1 MSYDVSLYTPGK
13 LCHACGHQSDQ
24 VTHFDRNYTG
34 NCSQMWDEAGIEIR
48 KYAYRDDEHAAK
60 AKNLIP
66 DLERAVTT
74 MRDDPERFRAM
85 EPENRWGS
93 YGGALAFISSILAAC
108 REYPEALVYVSN

>member
-13 LCHACGHQSDQ
+13 LCAACGHQPDQ
-24 VTHFDRNYTG
+24 INHFDRNHTS
-34 NCSQMWDEAGIEIR
+34 NCSQMWDEAGIELR

-60 AKNLIP
+60 AAELIP

-74 MRDDPERFRAM
+74 MKAEPERFRAM
-85 EPENRWGS
+85 NPENGWGS
-93 YGGALAFISSILAAC
+93 YESALSFISAILAAC